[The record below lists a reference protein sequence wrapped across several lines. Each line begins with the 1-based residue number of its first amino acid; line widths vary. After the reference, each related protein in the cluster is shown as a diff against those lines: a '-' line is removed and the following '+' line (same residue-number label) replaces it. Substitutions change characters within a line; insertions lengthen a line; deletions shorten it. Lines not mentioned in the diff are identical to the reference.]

1 MPNKNAKLNKQK
13 RKKLN
18 DKWKREGR
26 TAKQHQKFLAKQ
38 DSKKR
43 R

>member
-26 TAKQHQKFLAKQ
+26 TSKQYQRFLAKQ
-38 DSKKR
+38 DSKNR